1 MLPVMLKK
9 RAKIQAAK
17 RVPNRYVRAV
27 LTSMFT
33 FDFFRQEM
41 KPLIEG

>member
-1 MLPVMLKK
+1 MLKK

-33 FDFFRQEM
+33 FDFFRPKM
-41 KPLIEG
+41 KQLIEG